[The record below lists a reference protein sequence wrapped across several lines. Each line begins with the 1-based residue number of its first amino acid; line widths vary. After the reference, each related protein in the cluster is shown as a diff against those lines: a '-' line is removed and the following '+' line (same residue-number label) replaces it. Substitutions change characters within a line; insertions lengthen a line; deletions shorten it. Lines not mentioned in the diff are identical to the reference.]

1 MKKVAVVTGA
11 FGGIGYDILKAF
23 DEADYAIVAL
33 SRTAESD
40 QNKLKLS
47 AIGGYF
53 KLGINCDVTDT
64 EQVERAV
71 NIITAEFGKI
81 NVLVNC
87 AGFSQ
92 GIAHNNFTALT
103 DQIFDS
109 IIQTNLRGVWT
120 MTRTVIPH
128 LADDSVIVNI
138 SSAAGIRWGGSNIAY
153 ASAKAGVDS
162 MTRNLARALAP
173 KTRVVS
179 IAPGAVDT
187 GFAPGANYQQ
197 AIATTPLG
205 RIAQPSDISHMVMS
219 VVNNKFI
226 TGNTIVVDGG
236 RGI

>member
-11 FGGIGYDILKAF
+11 FGGIGYDILRQL
-23 DEADYAIVAL
+23 DEADYAVVAL
-33 SRTAESD
+33 SRSADSD
-40 QNKLKLS
+40 QNKQKLS
-47 AIGGYF
+47 ALAGFHKLAIG
-53 KLGINCDVTDT
+53 CDVTNQ

-81 NVLVNC
+81 SVLVNC
-87 AGFSQ
+87 AGISQ
-92 GIAHNNFTALT
+92 GIAHGNFTALT

-128 LADDSVIVNI
+128 LADDSIIVNI

-179 IAPGAVDT
+179 VAPGAVDT

-205 RIAQPSDISHMVMS
+205 RIATVKDVSDVVMS
-219 VVNNKFI
+219 VVNNKFL

>member
-11 FGGIGYDILKAF
+11 FGGLGYDILRRL
-23 DEADYAIVAL
+23 DEADYAIVAI
-33 SRTAESD
+33 SRSAESEE
-40 QNKLKLS
+40 NKKKLS
-47 AIGGYF
+47 ALAGF
-53 KLGINCDVTDT
+53 HKLAIACDITN
-64 EQVERAV
+64 EQDLNRAV

-81 NVLVNC
+81 SVLVNS

-92 GIAHNNFTALT
+92 GIAHGNITALT

-109 IIQTNLRGVWT
+109 IVQTNLRGVWST
-120 MTRTVIPH
+120 CRAIIPH
-128 LADDSVIVNI
+128 LTDDSVIVNI

-179 IAPGAVDT
+179 VAPGAVDT

-205 RIAQPSDISHMVMS
+205 RIATPKDISDVVMS
-219 VVNNKFI
+219 VVNNRFL